1 MKEHSCVPVKSYLL
15 KNKGYLKYQI
25 SPLAWGKTDKFR
37 DSQEKGGTKELQMGG
52 VGESLLNVHSVSGV
66 EKVPEMDS
74 DDGCIAL
81 QMYF

>member
-1 MKEHSCVPVKSYLL
+1 
-15 KNKGYLKYQI
+15 
-25 SPLAWGKTDKFR
+25 
-37 DSQEKGGTKELQMGG
+37 MGG
-52 VGESLLNVHSVSGV
+52 VGESLLNVYSVLGV